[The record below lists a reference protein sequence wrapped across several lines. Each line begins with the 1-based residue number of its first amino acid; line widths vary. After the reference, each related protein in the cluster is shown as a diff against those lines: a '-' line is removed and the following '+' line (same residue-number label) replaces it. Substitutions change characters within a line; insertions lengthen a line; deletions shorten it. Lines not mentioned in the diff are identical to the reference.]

1 MHYIQNNWFVMN
13 WLWMIILCAI
23 GVALV
28 AYINNRT
35 VLLKKSLVSLTAILV
50 ITLSISFTNVKVNP
64 ITLETTIMNS
74 ISDNNNQVESSG
86 IFSKAFHLMLDVL
99 KDRIAD

>member
-1 MHYIQNNWFVMN
+1 
-13 WLWMIILCAI
+13 
-23 GVALV
+23 
-28 AYINNRT
+28 
-35 VLLKKSLVSLTAILV
+35 
-50 ITLSISFTNVKVNP
+50 
-64 ITLETTIMNS
+64 MNS